1 MDGVERVEVERMGL
15 KKTTKKERGQ
25 RNKGRGGEGE
35 KNWELP
41 LPFFKCYMGA
51 GKGRKGR
58 EKKEEREGGGSKENE
73 GDSFRLFN
81 GGERVRARARGEIK
95 ERGENMKRFGFF
107 LQFYEGCFF

>member
-1 MDGVERVEVERMGL
+1 MDGVDGVERVEVERMGL

-58 EKKEEREGGGSKENE
+58 RREREEGAKRMKEIRFDFSME
-73 GDSFRLFN
+73 GRGL
-81 GGERVRARARGEIK
+81 EREQEAK
-95 ERGENMKRFGFF
+95 
-107 LQFYEGCFF
+107 